1 MQPLTLEE
9 VGEKMITLL
18 PILLRE
24 LSKRTSDELTRGQ
37 ITLPQM
43 LILQHFLQKDRSKMR
58 ELAELLN
65 VSTSAVTGFVDRAQT
80 SGLLKREYATEDRRI
95 IWVSITTKGK
105 KVVQEVLAQRKQMF
119 IRIFEQMSTAERD
132 QYVRTFEKICQILA
146 KDRVR

>member
-105 KVVQEVLAQRKQMF
+105 KVVQEVLVQRKQMF

>member
-105 KVVQEVLAQRKQMF
+105 KVVQEVLVQRKQMF

-132 QYVRTFEKICQILA
+132 QYVRTFEKISQILQ
-146 KDRVR
+146 KTE